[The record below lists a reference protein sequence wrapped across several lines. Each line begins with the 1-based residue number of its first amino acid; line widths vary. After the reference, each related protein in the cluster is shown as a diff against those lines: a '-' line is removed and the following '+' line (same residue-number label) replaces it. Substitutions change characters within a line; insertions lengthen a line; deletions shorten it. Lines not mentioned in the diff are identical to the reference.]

1 MQGGRDVADSKVH
14 GYSMI
19 RTQANVDYFH
29 DLYDQAQAMGI
40 DIECHRAYFAS
51 PSLRVVIQGYG
62 GHIVGGEAG

>member
-1 MQGGRDVADSKVH
+1 
-14 GYSMI
+14 MI